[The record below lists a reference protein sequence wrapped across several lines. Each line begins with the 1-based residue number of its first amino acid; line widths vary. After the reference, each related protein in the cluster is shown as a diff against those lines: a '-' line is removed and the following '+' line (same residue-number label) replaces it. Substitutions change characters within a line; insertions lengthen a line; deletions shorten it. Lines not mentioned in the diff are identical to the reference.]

1 MDPTPAPVPV
11 LAPAAAELPQAV
23 LDAAADA
30 LEVFRH
36 YDTGRHALTLSGSMS
51 KGTSDALSDVDFRF
65 YSDKPRPVP
74 GPGWEPAWQALRR
87 RWDERGVV
95 LDEPWFR
102 TVAEV
107 DASVDSWLAGDGV
120 PDELI
125 WTIWGYHPLADLARQ
140 IAVYDED
147 DLVGRWRARLEPYP
161 DSVRVATLRRHLP
174 PLLYW
179 RGDYHY
185 RNKTRRGDLV
195 FLAGLTT
202 KLVHHVV
209 QAWAALNRAH
219 YPGDGNN
226 LRLVSTFSA
235 VPARAEERIT
245 RILYPT
251 DAADTIGQRER
262 LIALI
267 DETMALVRAQFPGQE
282 WGYDH

>member
-1 MDPTPAPVPV
+1 MDPTPVPA
-11 LAPAAAELPQAV
+11 LAAAAAELPPTV
-23 LDAAADA
+23 LEAAADA
-30 LEVFRH
+30 LAVFRH
-36 YDTGRHALTLSGSMS
+36 YDTGRFALTLSGSMS
-51 KGTSDALSDVDFRF
+51 KGTADALSDVDFRF
-65 YSDKPRPVP
+65 YSDRPRPEP
-74 GPGWEPAWQALRR
+74 GPEWEPAWQALRR

-107 DASVDSWLAGDGV
+107 DASVDSWLAGEGV

-140 IAVYDED
+140 VAVFDED

-161 DSVRVATLRRHLP
+161 DQVRIATVRRHLP

-185 RNKTRRGDLV
+185 RNKTRRADVV
-195 FLAGLTT
+195 FLAGLST

-209 QAWAALNRAH
+209 QVWAALNRAH

-226 LRLVSTFSA
+226 LRLVSAFA
-235 VPARAEERIT
+235 LVPADAEARIAEV
-245 RILYPT
+245 LYPS
-251 DAADTIGQRER
+251 DAADLIGQRER

-267 DETMALVRAQFPGQE
+267 DETVALARAEFPEQE
-282 WGYDH
+282 LGI